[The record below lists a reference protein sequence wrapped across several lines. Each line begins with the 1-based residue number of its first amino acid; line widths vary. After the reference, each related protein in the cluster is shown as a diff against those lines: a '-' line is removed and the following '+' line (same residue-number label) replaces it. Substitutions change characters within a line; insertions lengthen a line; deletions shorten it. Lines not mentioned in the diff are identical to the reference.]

1 MKLFHMSARSSKG
14 VSLINPLSRSPDE
27 KIKATGIYK
36 HTLVGVSVRVNA
48 FRCASERGAGGGR
61 SLTQCI
67 WPRARL
73 SAGCWLSELVGRRRR
88 HAAQRVEWMQSDKM
102 RLCITINKCTTT
114 TAVVAAAATT
124 TTAYINK
131 VTVSERE
138 KEAAGAGGEHFHLLG
153 KRAPTLA

>member
-1 MKLFHMSARSSKG
+1 MHFGVRLKGEPAARA
-14 VSLINPLSRSPDE
+14 LS
-27 KIKATGIYK
+27 
-36 HTLVGVSVRVNA
+36 
-48 FRCASERGAGGGR
+48 
-61 SLTQCI
+61 QCI

-73 SAGCWLSELVGRRRR
+73 SSGCWLSELVGRRRR

-138 KEAAGAGGEHFHLLG
+138 KEAAGAGRRHYFHLLG
-153 KRAPTLA
+153 KRAPALA